1 MFEYRWSA
9 GRHETVLFVQG
20 RNLLDREIR
29 NSVSFLR
36 NYTPEPGRA
45 IEVGLRSSF

>member
-1 MFEYRWSA
+1 
-9 GRHETVLFVQG
+9 VLFVQG